1 MIIGVTGGIGSGKTY
16 ICHLLEIASI
26 PVFYSD
32 TEASRII
39 DTDPDVKKA
48 IVELF
53 GENAYIG
60 VQSMDEK
67 GKVKQETDTLDRK
80 LVADKVFSNPTLLE
94 KMNAIVHPAVIKAF
108 EEWRQK
114 QDSKT
119 VIIESAILFESGYNK
134 FVDKVLVITAP
145 TDVRIERVM
154 KRDGLTKEQVK
165 KRIESQMK
173 ETDKQKSADYIITNG
188 PHDDVNRQIFSFLD
202 SIKENLY

>member
-48 IVELF
+48 IIELF

-80 LVADKVFSNPTLLE
+80 LVADKVFSNPALRE

-108 EEWRQK
+108 EEWKQR

-134 FVDKVLVITAP
+134 FVDKVLVVTAP

-173 ETDKQKSADYIITNG
+173 ETDKQKSADYIIANG